1 MTDFRA
7 FSLPIILGIPW
18 DWGTAEADEE
28 AQSKAMLDAVA
39 SCLDAL
45 EHFVVSSLPD
55 PEKVSKAKHT
65 LARHHTGKAG
75 TVECIK
81 SLRNGSL

>member
-1 MTDFRA
+1 
-7 FSLPIILGIPW
+7 
-18 DWGTAEADEE
+18 
-28 AQSKAMLDAVA
+28 MLDAVV

-65 LARHHTGKAG
+65 LARHHIGKAG